1 MASSMAQQ
9 ASNVI
14 CTSATW
20 KRLSSRGFR
29 RPTFLGAQAQNTNNR
44 LRLGRRRSVV
54 TSANMN
60 DDDYDWDS
68 AWKTFDKQTKAKR
81 KTGQAGPAPRYGRGI
96 PKYESDP
103 VRDQIRRDENL
114 ILNAWTST
122 KFTTNGLIGM
132 ILSNHAA
139 SFVYC
144 FPPPQLKHRHGAFSI
159 YCASVMLTCH
169 FFKKSR

>member
-1 MASSMAQQ
+1 
-9 ASNVI
+9 
-14 CTSATW
+14 
-20 KRLSSRGFR
+20 
-29 RPTFLGAQAQNTNNR
+29 
-44 LRLGRRRSVV
+44 
-54 TSANMN
+54 MN

-122 KFTTNGLIGM
+122 KFTTNGLIGVA
-132 ILSNHAA
+132 LLLFF
-139 SFVYC
+139 FVVVIG
-144 FPPPQLKHRHGAFSI
+144 PPPSDGRCTLPW
-159 YCASVMLTCH
+159 C
-169 FFKKSR
+169 